1 MALNDNSF
9 VMSVNN
15 QNNLIENKGS
25 LPVADSNEINGG
37 RMIVD
42 TTADRNRIRATKRK
56 AGMEVFVL
64 ETQTPYILRTN
75 DISKEVTV
83 DDDWTVLKSS
93 SALSSDKL
101 STARTINGVPFD
113 GTTDIELPAEFYT
126 AREIVE
132 IFDNGKITLKRA
144 YDLLLPRFA
153 TRISNMIS
161 DERSTL
167 GEDNSK
173 NISANVGDT
182 LRVDTFDLVKS
193 IKTPLYQ
200 TSYTTNKINDHMRD
214 YNLILTSD
222 QGSDVPLGTE
232 FPAAISSTYTL
243 RDTYT
248 SGISLS
254 CVFESNRVTYF
265 NILRRRN
272 MSEALQEIRL
282 TPQGTSS
289 FNITVAF
296 KINSGNLEDSIAI
309 FVAIPYKTTDNN
321 VAKFQYK
328 YAKLTKNNPG
338 SLVYEGRMDGITGS
352 YYDFLNNTDGE
363 LDNFAVPITIISKDS
378 EVSAA
383 LKAL

>member
-83 DDDWTVLKSS
+83 DDDWTILKSS
-93 SALSSDKL
+93 SALSSDRL

-132 IFDNGKITLKRA
+132 IFDNGKITLKRT

-200 TSYTTNKINDHMRD
+200 TSYTTTKINDHMRD

-309 FVAIPYKTTDNN
+309 FVAIPYKTTDTN

>member
-37 RMIVD
+37 RMIVA
-42 TTADRNRIRATKRK
+42 TTTDRNRIRATKRK

-75 DISKEVTV
+75 DISKEVTT
-83 DDDWTVLKSS
+83 DDDWTILKSS
-93 SALSSDKL
+93 SALSSDRL

-200 TSYTTNKINDHMRD
+200 TSYTTTKINDNMRD

>member
-37 RMIVD
+37 RMIVA

-56 AGMEVFVL
+56 AGMEVFVI

-83 DDDWTVLKSS
+83 DDDWTILKSS
-93 SALSSDKL
+93 SALSSDRL

-200 TSYTTNKINDHMRD
+200 TSYTTTKINDHMRD

>member
-1 MALNDNSF
+1 MALNDNTF

-15 QNNLIENKGS
+15 QKNLIENKGS

-83 DDDWTVLKSS
+83 DDDWTILKSS

-200 TSYTTNKINDHMRD
+200 TSYTTTKINDHMRD

-254 CVFESNRVTYF
+254 CVFESNRVAYF

-296 KINSGNLEDSIAI
+296 KINSGNLEDSISI

>member
-182 LRVDTFDLVKS
+182 LRVDTFNLVKS

-200 TSYTTNKINDHMRD
+200 TSYTTTKINDHMRD

>member
-42 TTADRNRIRATKRK
+42 TTTDRNRIRATKRK

-83 DDDWTVLKSS
+83 DDDWTILKSS

-182 LRVDTFDLVKS
+182 LRVDTFDLVKA

-200 TSYTTNKINDHMRD
+200 TSYTTTKINDHMRD

>member
-42 TTADRNRIRATKRK
+42 TTTDRNRIKATKRK

-83 DDDWTVLKSS
+83 DDDWTILKSS
-93 SALSSDKL
+93 SALSSDRL

-200 TSYTTNKINDHMRD
+200 TSYTTTKINDHMRD

-309 FVAIPYKTTDNN
+309 FVAIPYKTADNN

>member
-37 RMIVD
+37 RMIVA
-42 TTADRNRIRATKRK
+42 TTTDRNRIRATKRK

-83 DDDWTVLKSS
+83 DDDWTILKSS
-93 SALSSDKL
+93 SALSSDRL

-173 NISANVGDT
+173 NISANVGDR

-200 TSYTTNKINDHMRD
+200 TSYTTTKINDHMRD

-282 TPQGTSS
+282 APQGTSS

>member
-37 RMIVD
+37 RMIVA
-42 TTADRNRIRATKRK
+42 TTTDRNRIRATKRK

-83 DDDWTVLKSS
+83 DDDWTILKSS

-153 TRISNMIS
+153 TRISNIIS

-200 TSYTTNKINDHMRD
+200 TSYTTTKINDHMRD

>member
-37 RMIVD
+37 RMIVA

-83 DDDWTVLKSS
+83 DDDWTILKSS

-200 TSYTTNKINDHMRD
+200 TSYTTTKINDHMRD

-378 EVSAA
+378 EVSTA

>member
-42 TTADRNRIRATKRK
+42 TTTDRNRIRATKRK

-93 SALSSDKL
+93 SALSSDRL

-200 TSYTTNKINDHMRD
+200 TSYTTTKINDHMRD

-309 FVAIPYKTTDNN
+309 FVAIPYKTADNN

-352 YYDFLNNTDGE
+352 YYDFLNNADGE

>member
-37 RMIVD
+37 RMIVA

-83 DDDWTVLKSS
+83 DDDWTILKSS

-132 IFDNGKITLKRA
+132 IFDNAKITLKRA

-200 TSYTTNKINDHMRD
+200 TSYITTKINDHMRD

>member
-83 DDDWTVLKSS
+83 DDDWTILKSS

-200 TSYTTNKINDHMRD
+200 TSYNTTKINDHMRD

-282 TPQGTSS
+282 IPQGTSS

>member
-37 RMIVD
+37 RMIVA

-200 TSYTTNKINDHMRD
+200 TSYTTTKINDHMRD

-309 FVAIPYKTTDNN
+309 FVSIPYKTTDTN

>member
-37 RMIVD
+37 RMIVA

-83 DDDWTVLKSS
+83 DDDWTILKSS

-200 TSYTTNKINDHMRD
+200 TSYTTTKINDHMRD

-321 VAKFQYK
+321 VAKSQYK

>member
-37 RMIVD
+37 RMIVA
-42 TTADRNRIRATKRK
+42 TTTDRNRIRATKRK

-83 DDDWTVLKSS
+83 DDDWTILKSS

-200 TSYTTNKINDHMRD
+200 TSYNTTKINDHMRD

-378 EVSAA
+378 EVSTA

>member
-1 MALNDNSF
+1 MALNDTSF

-37 RMIVD
+37 RMIVA
-42 TTADRNRIRATKRK
+42 TTTDRNRIRATKRK

-83 DDDWTVLKSS
+83 DDDWTILKSS

-200 TSYTTNKINDHMRD
+200 TSYTTTKINDHMRD

>member
-37 RMIVD
+37 RMIVT

-83 DDDWTVLKSS
+83 DDDWTILKSS
-93 SALSSDKL
+93 SALTSDKL

-200 TSYTTNKINDHMRD
+200 TSYTTTKINDHMRD

>member
-37 RMIVD
+37 RMIVA

-75 DISKEVTV
+75 DISKEVTT
-83 DDDWTVLKSS
+83 DDDWTILKSS
-93 SALSSDKL
+93 SALSSDRL

-132 IFDNGKITLKRA
+132 IFDNGKITLKRT

-200 TSYTTNKINDHMRD
+200 TSYTTTKINDHMRD

-338 SLVYEGRMDGITGS
+338 SLVYEGRMDGIIGS

>member
-37 RMIVD
+37 RMIVA
-42 TTADRNRIRATKRK
+42 TTTDRNRIRATKRK

-83 DDDWTVLKSS
+83 DDDWTILKSS
-93 SALSSDKL
+93 SALSSDRL

-200 TSYTTNKINDHMRD
+200 TSYTTTKINDHMRD

-222 QGSDVPLGTE
+222 QGSDVPLRTE

-309 FVAIPYKTTDNN
+309 FVAIPYKTADNN

>member
-37 RMIVD
+37 RMIVA

-83 DDDWTVLKSS
+83 DDDWTILKSS

-200 TSYTTNKINDHMRD
+200 TSYTTTKINDRMRD

-309 FVAIPYKTTDNN
+309 FVAIPYKTADNN

-352 YYDFLNNTDGE
+352 YYDFLDNTDGE

>member
-37 RMIVD
+37 RMIVA
-42 TTADRNRIRATKRK
+42 TTTDRNRIRATKRK

-75 DISKEVTV
+75 DISKEVTT
-83 DDDWTVLKSS
+83 DDDWTILKSS
-93 SALSSDKL
+93 SALSSDRL

-200 TSYTTNKINDHMRD
+200 TSYTTTKINDHMRD

-282 TPQGTSS
+282 TPQGSSS
-289 FNITVAF
+289 FNITVVF

-309 FVAIPYKTTDNN
+309 FVAIPYKTTDTN

>member
-37 RMIVD
+37 RMIVA

-200 TSYTTNKINDHMRD
+200 TSYTTTKINDHMRD

-309 FVAIPYKTTDNN
+309 FVAIPYKTTDTN

>member
-93 SALSSDKL
+93 SALSSDRL

-200 TSYTTNKINDHMRD
+200 TSYTTTKINDHMRD

>member
-37 RMIVD
+37 RMIVA

-75 DISKEVTV
+75 DTSKEVTV
-83 DDDWTVLKSS
+83 DDDWTILKSS
-93 SALSSDKL
+93 SALSSDRL

-200 TSYTTNKINDHMRD
+200 TSYTTTKINDHMRD

-321 VAKFQYK
+321 VAKFKYK

>member
-37 RMIVD
+37 RMIVA
-42 TTADRNRIRATKRK
+42 TTTDRNRIRATKRK

-93 SALSSDKL
+93 SALSSDRL

-200 TSYTTNKINDHMRD
+200 TSYTTTKINDHMRD

-309 FVAIPYKTTDNN
+309 FVAIPYKTADNN

>member
-37 RMIVD
+37 RMIVA
-42 TTADRNRIRATKRK
+42 TTTERNRIRATKRK

-83 DDDWTVLKSS
+83 DDDWTILKSS
-93 SALSSDKL
+93 SATTSDRL

-200 TSYTTNKINDHMRD
+200 TSYTTTKINDHMRD

>member
-93 SALSSDKL
+93 SALSSDRL

-200 TSYTTNKINDHMRD
+200 TSYTTTKINDHMRD

-321 VAKFQYK
+321 LAKFQYK

>member
-37 RMIVD
+37 RMIVT

-83 DDDWTVLKSS
+83 DDDWTILKSS
-93 SALSSDKL
+93 SALSSDRL

-200 TSYTTNKINDHMRD
+200 TSYTTTKINDHMRD

>member
-37 RMIVD
+37 RMIVA
-42 TTADRNRIRATKRK
+42 TTAARNRIRATKRK

-83 DDDWTVLKSS
+83 DDDWTILKSS
-93 SALSSDKL
+93 SALSSDRL

-200 TSYTTNKINDHMRD
+200 TSYTTTKINDHMRD

>member
-37 RMIVD
+37 RMIVA

-83 DDDWTVLKSS
+83 DDDWTILKSS
-93 SALSSDKL
+93 SATTSDRL

-200 TSYTTNKINDHMRD
+200 TSYTTTKINDHMRD

-309 FVAIPYKTTDNN
+309 FVAIPYKTTDTN

>member
-83 DDDWTVLKSS
+83 DDDWTILKSS
-93 SALSSDKL
+93 SALSSDRL

-200 TSYTTNKINDHMRD
+200 TSYTTTKINDHMRD

-328 YAKLTKNNPG
+328 YARLTKNNPG

>member
-1 MALNDNSF
+1 MALNDNTF

-15 QNNLIENKGS
+15 QKNLIENKGS

-37 RMIVD
+37 RMIVA

-83 DDDWTVLKSS
+83 DDDWTILKSS
-93 SALSSDKL
+93 SATTSDKL

-200 TSYTTNKINDHMRD
+200 TSYTTTKINDHMRD

-282 TPQGTSS
+282 TPQGSSS

-309 FVAIPYKTTDNN
+309 FVAIPYKTADNN

>member
-37 RMIVD
+37 RMIVA
-42 TTADRNRIRATKRK
+42 TTTDRNRIRATKRK

-83 DDDWTVLKSS
+83 DDDWTILKSS
-93 SALSSDKL
+93 SALSSDRL

-200 TSYTTNKINDHMRD
+200 TSYTTTKINDHMRD

-328 YAKLTKNNPG
+328 YARLTKNNPG

>member
-1 MALNDNSF
+1 MALNDNTF

-15 QNNLIENKGS
+15 QKNLIENKGS

-37 RMIVD
+37 RMIVA

-93 SALSSDKL
+93 SATTSDRL

-200 TSYTTNKINDHMRD
+200 TSYTTTKINDHMRD

>member
-37 RMIVD
+37 RMIVA

-83 DDDWTVLKSS
+83 DDDWTILKSS
-93 SALSSDKL
+93 SALSSDRL

>member
-37 RMIVD
+37 RMIVA

-75 DISKEVTV
+75 DISKEATV

-93 SALSSDKL
+93 SALSSDRL

-200 TSYTTNKINDHMRD
+200 TSYTTTKINDHMRD

-309 FVAIPYKTTDNN
+309 FVAIPYKTADNN

>member
-37 RMIVD
+37 RMIVA

-83 DDDWTVLKSS
+83 DDDWTILKSS
-93 SALSSDKL
+93 SALSSDRL

-200 TSYTTNKINDHMRD
+200 TSYTTTKINDHMRD

-321 VAKFQYK
+321 VAKFKYK